1 TVGARAA
8 EHALAPGAGAAGGIG
23 YGALVLGARFRP
35 GIEVMLDVLGFAP
48 ALEKAT
54 LVITGEG
61 SLDEQTL
68 HGKAPAGVAAAAR
81 AAGKEVVAV
90 CGRLAL
96 PPEALGRAGIRRAYP
111 LTEIE
116 PDVERCIADP
126 GPILERVA
134 ERIAGDFL
142 A

>member
-1 TVGARAA
+1 
-8 EHALAPGAGAAGGIG
+8 
-23 YGALVLGARFRP
+23 FRP

-48 ALEKAT
+48 ALARAT

-81 AAGKEVVAV
+81 ARDIEVVAV

-96 PPEALGRAGIRRAYP
+96 PPEALGHAGIRRAYA
-111 LTEIE
+111 LSALE
-116 PDVERCIADP
+116 PDPAKSMAQA
-126 GPILERVA
+126 GPLLECVA
-134 ERIAGDFL
+134 ESIARDFL
-142 A
+142 T

>member
-1 TVGARAA
+1 AM
-8 EHALAPGAGAAGGIG
+8 L
-23 YGALVLGARFRP
+23 LGARFRP

-48 ALEKAT
+48 ALERAD

-96 PPEALGRAGIRRAYP
+96 PAETLGRAGIRRAYP
-111 LTEIE
+111 LTDVE
-116 PDVERCIADP
+116 PDVAKCIAEA

-134 ERIAGDFL
+134 ESIARDFV